1 MHGVGFGWGRVVGVS
16 DSGSKYTPRPM
27 SSATTYALGGVALA
41 LIVLIVILAFR
52 WGRDDATIRNDGYG
66 SVHSADVH
74 AVLDQNNGTILLG
87 RPDAVKT
94 IDVYE
99 DPLCPSC
106 GALERLYGQEI
117 AQQLDAGKLAV
128 RYHLVTFLDPKSKS
142 KDYSTRAVAANEC
155 VADTGS
161 GPVYSKFH
169 ALLFTSKQPKEGGAD
184 LSNDDLANVAKES
197 GASLEAVQCI
207 SSGAKLDAAKIH
219 AQMARAALTDAN
231 GEVATPAVF
240 DGKNKVDVNNHEW
253 VLDLTK

>member
-1 MHGVGFGWGRVVGVS
+1 MGQSVGVS
-16 DSGSKYTPRPM
+16 ESGSKYTPRPV
-27 SSATTYALGGVALA
+27 SNVTTYALGGVALVV
-41 LIVLIVILAFR
+41 IVLIVILALR
-52 WGRDDATIRNDGYG
+52 WGRDDASIRNDGYG
-66 SVHSADVH
+66 AVHDAAVTV
-74 AVLDQNNGTILLG
+74 VLDQKSGAILLG
-87 RPDAVKT
+87 RGDASKT

-117 AQQLDAGKLAV
+117 AQKMDEGKLAV

-155 VADTGS
+155 VAETGS

-184 LSNDDLANVAKES
+184 LSNEDLTNVAKEA

-207 SSGAKLDAAKIH
+207 STGAKLDAAKIR

-240 DGKNKVDVNNHEW
+240 DGKDKVDVNNHEW
-253 VLDLTK
+253 VVDLTK